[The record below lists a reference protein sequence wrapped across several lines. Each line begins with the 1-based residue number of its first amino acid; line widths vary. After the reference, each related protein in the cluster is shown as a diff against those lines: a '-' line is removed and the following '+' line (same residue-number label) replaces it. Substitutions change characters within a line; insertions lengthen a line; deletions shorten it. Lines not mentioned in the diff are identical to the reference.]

1 MLHFVYILAP
11 TDVREIKNAR
21 LLFEETLISIY
32 SWIVSTI
39 LLVFFYVYWRFVLSE
54 ARKHRVKYFK
64 TSLNALFF
72 NRHPWGTNRR
82 EAEVPW
88 DLQPCNT
95 TPAARVGQQRS
106 TSTRCPDSSSRSHS
120 SSWTSSTGAPS
131 CRRSALLSQKD
142 EHGNEDRWIVDGLQQ
157 CLSFDLC

>member
-1 MLHFVYILAP
+1 M
-11 TDVREIKNAR
+11 
-21 LLFEETLISIY
+21 
-32 SWIVSTI
+32 
-39 LLVFFYVYWRFVLSE
+39 
-54 ARKHRVKYFK
+54 KYFK

-72 NRHPWGTNRR
+72 DRHPWGTNRR

-131 CRRSALLSQKD
+131 CRRSALLSRTRKRKIAGSSTVSNDVFRSIFVNHFDSTKWNSID
-142 EHGNEDRWIVDGLQQ
+142 ERNNDIIRFVAWINRQGNFGFSRTTRNLALVVRRNA
-157 CLSFDLC
+157 SNN